1 MRIEIEIKNKL
12 DDNYN
17 FFLKGETKK
26 KNQFNKR
33 KKTMI
38 VNRQKESDHDNLK
51 KQSFYK
57 FFLCGSI
64 LNQLNMQ

>member
-12 DDNYN
+12 DDNYK

-33 KKTMI
+33 KK
-38 VNRQKESDHDNLK
+38 NNK
-51 KQSFYK
+51 KTRTK
-57 FFLCGSI
+57 LENII
-64 LNQLNMQ
+64 L

>member
-12 DDNYN
+12 DDNYK

-33 KKTMI
+33 KKTI
-38 VNRQKESDHDNLK
+38 K
-51 KQSFYK
+51 K
-57 FFLCGSI
+57 
-64 LNQLNMQ
+64 

>member
-33 KKTMI
+33 KKTI
-38 VNRQKESDHDNLK
+38 K
-51 KQSFYK
+51 KREP
-57 FFLCGSI
+57 
-64 LNQLNMQ
+64 N